1 MIKAKCRG
9 HCILSSNQWH
19 KSEPDTEPKM
29 STQIQGMHGM
39 QGTAAP
45 MHIMHGILMQI
56 HQSCHHED
64 KVSVLHTWDLHLQLG
79 GTWLTYDHIS
89 R

>member
-1 MIKAKCRG
+1 
-9 HCILSSNQWH
+9 
-19 KSEPDTEPKM
+19 
-29 STQIQGMHGM
+29 M

-64 KVSVLHTWDLHLQLG
+64 KVSRLLHTWDLDLQLG
-79 GTWLTYDHIS
+79 GTRLTYNHIS
-89 R
+89 W

>member
-1 MIKAKCRG
+1 
-9 HCILSSNQWH
+9 
-19 KSEPDTEPKM
+19 
-29 STQIQGMHGM
+29 M

-64 KVSVLHTWDLHLQLG
+64 KVSLLLHTWDLDLQLG
-79 GTWLTYDHIS
+79 GTWLTYNQIS
-89 R
+89 W